1 MFYQIKLL
9 PLAALFL
16 LHPLVSDAQSSTA
29 TISGKVTDTKGVTLP
44 GITVMLEGTAKGAA
58 TDTEGRYEIKGITPG
73 KHQLIVQGIGFK
85 KQMQPVTLSDG
96 QILKLNIRLEEDA
109 QQLNEVVIR
118 AETEAAR
125 LERTALAVSAIDTRV
140 IKLKTADLGE
150 VMARTEGVSVQ
161 RSGGLGSGERISLNG
176 LTGDQVRFFLDGIP
190 LTYSPYSFGMA
201 NIPVNNIE
209 RVEIYKGVVPIQF
222 GADALGGAVNL
233 VTPDVPEGLSGAASY
248 QVGSF
253 GTHRITSNFKYL
265 HPQSGWYVDAGGFY
279 DYADN
284 DYKVD
289 VQVADERGR
298 LREVTVPRFH
308 DTYQAYGVNVATGL
322 RNKKW
327 ADELSVKG
335 FYADYEKD
343 IQHNQIMAGIP
354 YGEVKSFNTSKGL
367 NLIYRNDFREKW
379 DVDLVAGYNY
389 TERQFIDT
397 SHCAYNW
404 YGECILVKNNPGEIG
419 DASHQFT
426 WDQNYFGRLNA
437 GYQLAKNHRLRLAV
451 APTYTLR
458 TGDELFTGTFDPLTA
473 RGRLF
478 SWVNGLEYTL
488 DAFDGKLQNIAFVKS
503 YFQGLE
509 AEKDVPNLQEALVTK
524 RDVSYYGY
532 GNGLRYN
539 ITKRLSTKLT
549 YEYAIRLPRQDE
561 VFGDGQ
567 FILKNLELMPER
579 SHNGNLEFRFQN
591 ASTAQSSWQIQ
602 SNFFIRK
609 VNDLILLIP
618 AVDRTSIYQN
628 VFEANSMGV
637 ELSGKWT
644 GFRDRLTVSLNTTY
658 QDFYNSSREGA
669 FETFYGDRIPNTP
682 YYFANGSA
690 AYSFRNTL
698 KERDKLTVFWSG
710 RYVHEFFRSWESA
723 GLIQFKAVIP
733 SQLTH
738 NAGLT
743 YKLPLKKQRLALTGE
758 VQNLTNAKVFD
769 FLGVQR
775 PGRAFHVKLTTQF

>member
-1 MFYQIKLL
+1 MNAINTKILCMALL
-9 PLAALFL
+9 L
-16 LHPLVSDAQSSTA
+16 LSIPSMAQRYSIQGKVSDQYGESLPFASVVIDSLNIGATTNLEGHYTLKNVPQGTYRLIAQFVGFQKQVKTVTVQSKSLTGINFTFKEDVLSLEEV
-29 TISGKVTDTKGVTLP
+29 TISVESEKQKKENSAEAVDLIETKEV
-44 GITVMLEGTAKGAA
+44 
-58 TDTEGRYEIKGITPG
+58 
-73 KHQLIVQGIGFK
+73 
-85 KQMQPVTLSDG
+85 
-96 QILKLNIRLEEDA
+96 KL
-109 QQLNEVVIR
+109 Q
-118 AETEAAR
+118 
-125 LERTALAVSAIDTRV
+125 S
-140 IKLKTADLGE
+140 ADLGE
-150 VMARTEGVSVQ
+150 VMAQTEGVSVR
-161 RSGGLGSGERISLNG
+161 RSGGLGSGTRFSLNG

-190 LTYSPYSFGMA
+190 LEFSEYAFGIA
-201 NIPVNNIE
+201 NVPVNLVNQIE
-209 RVEIYKGVVPIQF
+209 VYKGVVPIRF

-233 VTPDVPEGLSGAASY
+233 VSPKTYPGLSGSVSY
-248 QVGSF
+248 QTGSF
-253 GTHRITSNFKYL
+253 GTHRVAANVNYL
-265 HPQSGWYVDAGGFY
+265 DDSTGIFIGGGGFY
-279 DYADN
+279 DFAKN
-284 DYKVD
+284 NYKVD
-289 VQVADERGR
+289 VEVADEEGR
-298 LREVTVPRFH
+298 LQEVAVPRFH
-308 DTYQAYGVNVATGL
+308 DTYRARGANLAVGV

-327 ADELSVKG
+327 ADELTIKG
-335 FYADYEKD
+335 FYADYDKD
-343 IQHNQIMAGIP
+343 VQHNNIMVGIP
-354 YGEVKSFNTSKGL
+354 YGDVKSLRKTTGA
-367 NLIYRNDFREKW
+367 NLVYRNGFGEKL
-379 DVDLVAGYNY
+379 DVELLAGYNY

-426 WDQNYFGRLNA
+426 WDQNYFSRLNA
-437 GYQLAKNHRLRLAV
+437 RYKLAKNHSIRLAV
-451 APTYTLR
+451 APTYTFR
-458 TGDELFTGTFDPLTA
+458 TGDELFTGTYDPLTA
-473 RGRLF
+473 RGKLL

-567 FILKNLELMPER
+567 FTLKNLELMPER

-591 ASTAQSSWQIQ
+591 ASTAKSSWQIQ

-690 AYSFRNTL
+690 SYSFQNML

-775 PGRAFHVKLTTQF
+775 PGRAFYVKLTTQF

>member
-1 MFYQIKLL
+1 MNAISTKILCMALL
-9 PLAALFL
+9 L
-16 LHPLVSDAQSSTA
+16 LSIPSMAQRYSIQGKVLDQYGESLPFASVVIDSLNIGATTNIEGHYTLKNLPQGTYRLIA
-29 TISGKVTDTKGVTLP
+29 QFVGFQKQVKTVTVQTKSLTGINFTLKEDVLSLEEVTISV
-44 GITVMLEGTAKGAA
+44 ES
-58 TDTEGRYEIKGITPG
+58 
-73 KHQLIVQGIGFK
+73 K
-85 KQMQPVTLSDG
+85 KQKLEKSAEAVDVIETKEVKLQTSDMG
-96 QILKLNIRLEEDA
+96 A
-109 QQLNEVVIR
+109 
-118 AETEAAR
+118 
-125 LERTALAVSAIDTRV
+125 
-140 IKLKTADLGE
+140 
-150 VMARTEGVSVQ
+150 VMAQTEGVSVQ
-161 RSGGLGSGERISLNG
+161 RAGGLGSGTRFSLNG
-176 LTGDQVRFFLDGIP
+176 LTDDQVRFFLDGVP
-190 LTYSPYSFGMA
+190 LEFTPYTFGIA
-201 NIPVNNIE
+201 NVPVNLIKQ
-209 RVEIYKGVVPIQF
+209 VEIYKGVVPIRF
-222 GADALGGAVNL
+222 GSDALGGAVNL
-233 VTPDVPEGLSGAASY
+233 ASPDMYSGLSGSASY
-248 QVGSF
+248 QTGSF
-253 GTHRITSNFKYL
+253 GTHRLAAYTSYL
-265 HPQSGWYVDAGGFY
+265 SDSTGIFIGGGGFY
-279 DYADN
+279 DYAKN
-284 DYKVD
+284 NYKVD
-289 VQVADERGR
+289 VEVADEQGR
-298 LREVTVPRFH
+298 LQEVTVPRFH
-308 DTYQAYGVNVATGL
+308 DAYQAYGANIAVGIK
-322 RNKKW
+322 NKKW
-327 ADELSVKG
+327 ADELSVKA
-335 FYADYEKD
+335 FLSDFDNE

-354 YGEVKSFNTSKGL
+354 YGDVRSL
-367 NLIYRNDFREKW
+367 NNSHGVNLKYRKDFGEKW

-397 SHCAYNW
+397 GYCAYNW

-524 RDVSYYGY
+524 RDVSNYGY

-690 AYSFRNTL
+690 AYSFLNTL
-698 KERDKLTVFWSG
+698 KESDKLTVFWSG

-775 PGRAFHVKLTTQF
+775 PGRAFYVKLTTQF